1 MSKKQKEQTIT
12 IDDKEYNVDDLT
24 QEQVALVNHVADL
37 DRKIGS
43 SQFNLDQL
51 NVGRNAFMSLL
62 TESLKEEGEEVVE
75 ETEKV
80 A

>member
-1 MSKKQKEQTIT
+1 MSKKTKEQTIT

-24 QEQVALVNHVADL
+24 QEQVALVNHVTDL
-37 DRKIGS
+37 DRKISS

-62 TESLKEEGEEVVE
+62 TESLKEEVVA
-75 ETEKV
+75 EKV